1 VAITNRLKGGQR
13 LVVVAATVVL
23 VTALATILAI
33 RGYHTLL
40 EETFRERSLAYA
52 QAFAA
57 SAGAWVDPLDDEMLR
72 TAAHFLLVG
81 SASYVRIEYGGVQI
95 VDEGA
100 DGASIPEFDS
110 PADPLAAGETRWST
124 GSAVL
129 DVLVPLYLSGQA
141 VGTVRIGI
149 DTVSTVARGR
159 TVAMTAGGVALGVD
173 LLVLA
178 LLFWSHR
185 GSRRRRRGPSFGSDE
200 ASDGMGTLVL
210 GNLRIDGTTKAVSLS
225 GSPVKLTPKQYALLD
240 FLARQADRVV
250 SEREIVDAVW
260 SESPYADSKD
270 VKQYVYLL
278 RKRLAAVDSRGR
290 ELIVTVP
297 GFGYRLTS
305 SPVDEGLTDGWWTPP
320 SRDGH

>member
-57 SAGAWVDPLDDEMLR
+57 SAGAWVDPLNDEMLT
-72 TAAHFLLVG
+72 TAARFLLVG
-81 SASYVRIEYGGVQI
+81 SASYVRIEYGGIRI
-95 VDEGA
+95 VDEG
-100 DGASIPEFDS
+100 GSGSIPEFDS
-110 PADPLAAGETRWST
+110 PADPLAAGETRWT
-124 GSAVL
+124 AGSAVL
-129 DVLVPLYLSGQA
+129 DVIVPLYLSGQA

-149 DTVSTVARGR
+149 DTVSIVARGR
-159 TVAMTAGGVALGVD
+159 ATAMTAGGIALGVD

-185 GSRRRRRGPSFGSDE
+185 GSRRRRHGPSFGGDE
-200 ASDGMGTLVL
+200 ASDGAETLVL
-210 GNLRIDGTTKAVSLS
+210 GDLRIDGATKAVTLS
-225 GSPVKLTPKQYALLD
+225 GSPVDLTPKQYALLD

-305 SPVDEGLTDGWWTPP
+305 SPVDEGLTDG
-320 SRDGH
+320 